1 MSDVAVFGTATHNS
15 MYSQSGQNQPC
26 LRSDRA
32 ATDVCRA
39 GVPPTLFLA
48 SAELQGVPN
57 VILTPHIGG
66 STEEAQAAIGREVA
80 LALVKYV
87 STGST
92 AGAVNFPQ
100 ASCQALTSGRCLTH
114 RLDAASFAADRVSV
128 I

>member
-1 MSDVAVFGTATHNS
+1 M
-15 MYSQSGQNQPC
+15 
-26 LRSDRA
+26 
-32 ATDVCRA
+32 
-39 GVPPTLFLA
+39 
-48 SAELQGVPN
+48 PN

-87 STGST
+87 TTGST

-100 ASCQALTSGRCLTH
+100 ASCQALTLGRRHTH
-114 RLDAASFAADRVSV
+114 HLNAASTVAACMSV